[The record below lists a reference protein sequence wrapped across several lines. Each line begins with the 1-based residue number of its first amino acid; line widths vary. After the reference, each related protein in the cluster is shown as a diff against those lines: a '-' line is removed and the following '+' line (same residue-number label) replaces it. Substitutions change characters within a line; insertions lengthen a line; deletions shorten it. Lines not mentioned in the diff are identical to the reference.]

1 MTEQDQTD
9 CCGDSSV
16 RDRVAAVIDQIRPM
30 IQGDGGDIEL
40 VDVGADGVVKVRLL
54 GACVGCPSAS
64 MTLAMG
70 IERQVKAQ
78 VPEITS
84 VIGV

>member
-9 CCGDSSV
+9 SNLDKSLY
-16 RDRVAAVIDQIRPM
+16 DRVAAVIERIRPM
-30 IQGDGGDIEL
+30 VQGDGGDIEL
-40 VDVGADGVVKVRLL
+40 VDVAADGVVRVRLL

-70 IERQVKAQ
+70 IERQLKDQ
-78 VPEITS
+78 VPEVTR
-84 VIGV
+84 VVGA